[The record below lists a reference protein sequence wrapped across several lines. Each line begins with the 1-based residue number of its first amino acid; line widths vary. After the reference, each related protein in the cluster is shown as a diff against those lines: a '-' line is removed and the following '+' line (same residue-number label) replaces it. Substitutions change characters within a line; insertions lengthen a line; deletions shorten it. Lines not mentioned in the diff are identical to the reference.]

1 MLVKPMGAL
10 PVTVPL
16 GNRRQLS
23 GTACRCTRQAR
34 VTPDAPPNVVFMT
47 LVN

>member
-1 MLVKPMGAL
+1 MDAI

-16 GNRRQLS
+16 GNKRQLS

-34 VTPDAPPNVVFMT
+34 VSPAAPPTVW
-47 LVN
+47 LL